1 MSSAAQPG
9 LLPDLAGVLRK
20 FVNLPEEPCLALERY
35 CETIA
40 ASPELAA
47 VWGKAFEVFTGPEA
61 ESFFSGSMP
70 EEFRTEDQGL
80 FFLSIA
86 AAALTN
92 APQHFKRNGIPEW
105 FLHDGMADFRN
116 WVDDYHKNY
125 HAWGLE
131 FDHGFAWMV
140 LRIFRA
146 EVLRFGRLEYN
157 KSSAFP
163 EYLFFRSRKTGAV
176 RILLNAECDCNQ
188 AGLPALPG
196 EAVAFRTHLVRG
208 IFWKVTGFPV
218 LPDGSISSICAET
231 DLEEFEPALLPCEP
245 SLYLHIPADG
255 PLEEKACRDS
265 LRDAMDFYR
274 KHDEHFQ
281 PKAVICGSW
290 LFDPVLRELLPEDSN
305 IIKLWKLGHLL
316 PSLKGTKKS
325 ENCDAQSTQENP
337 LRMRWKKSSTAS
349 MLSGK
354 PLKLISQARSRTA
367 GFAYRKSMKTTG
379 FQAET

>member
-1 MSSAAQPG
+1 MSLAAQ
-9 LLPDLAGVLRK
+9 LRQLPDLAEALRK
-20 FVNLPEEPCLALERY
+20 VVNLPEEPCLALERY

-40 ASPELAA
+40 ASPELANI
-47 VWGKAFEVFTGPEA
+47 WGKAFEVFTGPEA
-61 ESFFSGSMP
+61 ETFFSGSLP
-70 EEFRTEDQGL
+70 EEFRTKEQGL

-86 AAALTN
+86 AAALTK
-92 APQHFKRNGIPEW
+92 APQHFKKNGIPES
-105 FLHDGMADFRN
+105 FLHDAMTDFRN

-163 EYLFFRSRKTGAV
+163 EYLFFRSRESGAV

-188 AGLPALPG
+188 AGFPALQG
-196 EAVAFRTHLVRG
+196 EAIAFRTHLVRG
-208 IFWKVTGFPV
+208 IFGKITGFQI
-218 LPDGSISSICAET
+218 LLDGSVSSVPVET
-231 DLEEFEPALLPCEP
+231 DLGEFKPALLPCEP

-255 PLEEKACRDS
+255 PMEEKACLDS
-265 LRDAMDFYR
+265 LRNAMDFYQ
-274 KHDEHFQ
+274 KHDEQFQ

-305 IIKLWKLGHLL
+305 ILKLWKLGYLL
-316 PSLKGTKKS
+316 PALDGASDAVRRVFGVEALSKGVSAVPKKNSL
-325 ENCDAQSTQENP
+325 Q
-337 LRMRWKKSSTAS
+337 
-349 MLSGK
+349 
-354 PLKLISQARSRTA
+354 QAMAFHLERGGVFR
-367 GFAYRKSMKTTG
+367 GGRIVIFP
-379 FQAET
+379 